1 MYFDFGGKESIWLRM
16 NTETRK
22 AADAIGMMCVEEK
35 RTMDDIL
42 GGVIRL
48 MAQGKLDS
56 TIAQL
61 IADTKQVEIPEGMT
75 MPTMEALAGTL

>member
-1 MYFDFGGKESIWLRM
+1 MG
-16 NTETRK
+16 
-22 AADAIGMMCVEEK
+22 
-35 RTMDDIL
+35 DIL